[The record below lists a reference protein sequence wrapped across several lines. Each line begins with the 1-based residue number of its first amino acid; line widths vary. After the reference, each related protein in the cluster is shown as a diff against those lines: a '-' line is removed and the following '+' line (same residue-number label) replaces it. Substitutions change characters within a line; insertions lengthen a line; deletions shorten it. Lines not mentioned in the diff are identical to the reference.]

1 MSDAFGIQVLQD
13 ERTPP
18 GHAIIRVSGVE
29 QAPLDEHFEI
39 RRAEDHG
46 VPVGTDWPTGP
57 RDPVASNW
65 DPETKVWEM
74 TIGPEIVNPIL
85 GGTRVV
91 VNLLGLGRQEQ
102 LSWPDDLVLAAASGR
117 RWARPTRREIKT
129 VVPPGKD
136 TSERDRRR
144 QAEAEAQRRQEE
156 ERRQAEAERRRQKEE
171 EQRRS
176 AEAERQRREEEG
188 RLQAEAEQQ
197 KSEAEKRSRE
207 EEERKQAEAERQQ
220 RLDEE
225 RRAAEEKQK
234 RLDEEKTRAL
244 DETKRD
250 DRRGSQNRLGLWL
263 GLTGG
268 VLAIAGVVAWLLWPR
283 PIPPPQIEPTP
294 LPAPTA
300 APSASPL
307 EEAQRFLQTNPSA
320 DQIHAKGLEF
330 QGRGEVG
337 PAAVLFRKA
346 ADEPLKHGPSAHAL
360 GRLYDPSDF
369 SPQGSAKPR
378 ATQIPEANPLF
389 AATWYQRAA
398 EYGDESA
405 KQDLERLLE
414 WAKTA
419 ASGGDSAAEEILRKF
434 MP

>member
-1 MSDAFGIQVLQD
+1 MSDASGIRILQD

-102 LSWPDDLVLAAASGR
+102 LELARRSRAGRGRRAALGAAYPPRDQDRRSARQGHDRARPAPAGRSRGAAPARRAAAASR
-117 RWARPTRREIKT
+117 SRAATPTK
-129 VVPPGKD
+129 
-136 TSERDRRR
+136 
-144 QAEAEAQRRQEE
+144 
-156 ERRQAEAERRRQKEE
+156 
-171 EQRRS
+171 RS
-176 AEAERQRREEEG
+176 SAAAPETERQRRDEES
-188 RLQAEAEQQ
+188 RRQAEAEQQ

-207 EEERKQAEAERQQ
+207 EEERKQAESDRQQ

-244 DETKRD
+244 DEKKRDD
-250 DRRGSQNRLGLWL
+250 DRRGS
-263 GLTGG
+263 
-268 VLAIAGVVAWLLWPR
+268 AEPPR
-283 PIPPPQIEPTP
+283 PV
-294 LPAPTA
+294 A
-300 APSASPL
+300 
-307 EEAQRFLQTNPSA
+307 R
-320 DQIHAKGLEF
+320 
-330 QGRGEVG
+330 
-337 PAAVLFRKA
+337 
-346 ADEPLKHGPSAHAL
+346 
-360 GRLYDPSDF
+360 SD
-369 SPQGSAKPR
+369 
-378 ATQIPEANPLF
+378 
-389 AATWYQRAA
+389 W
-398 EYGDESA
+398 
-405 KQDLERLLE
+405 
-414 WAKTA
+414 A
-419 ASGGDSAAEEILRKF
+419 ASWPSQE
-434 MP
+434 

>member
-1 MSDAFGIQVLQD
+1 MSDASGIRILQD

-102 LSWPDDLVLAAASGR
+102 LSWPDDLVLAVAGGR

-136 TSERDRRR
+136 TTERDRRR

-156 ERRQAEAERRRQKEE
+156 QRQQAEAERRRQQEE

-176 AEAERQRREEEG
+176 AETERQRRDEES
-188 RLQAEAEQQ
+188 RRQAEAEQQ

-207 EEERKQAEAERQQ
+207 EEERKQAESDRQQ

-244 DETKRD
+244 DERKRDD
-250 DRRGSQNRLGLWL
+250 DRRGSENRLGLWL
-263 GLTGG
+263 GLTGRRPG
-268 VLAIAGVVAWLLWPR
+268 HRGSDRLA
-283 PIPPPQIEPTP
+283 P
-294 LPAPTA
+294 L
-300 APSASPL
+300 AS
-307 EEAQRFLQTNPSA
+307 T
-320 DQIHAKGLEF
+320 
-330 QGRGEVG
+330 
-337 PAAVLFRKA
+337 
-346 ADEPLKHGPSAHAL
+346 
-360 GRLYDPSDF
+360 
-369 SPQGSAKPR
+369 
-378 ATQIPEANPLF
+378 
-389 AATWYQRAA
+389 
-398 EYGDESA
+398 
-405 KQDLERLLE
+405 
-414 WAKTA
+414 
-419 ASGGDSAAEEILRKF
+419 DSAAAARADSPAFQDRAAASVFAPRGGAALPPNQSFRRADPRQGPGF
-434 MP
+434 SRTRRVGTRGGPVPQGG